1 MPKVIEMIF
10 TPSNVQYRV
19 LAHLAKVGLREDGTI
34 SDRGAMNRNA
44 IMDKVFA
51 GNSVNLRPIL
61 EPLVDAKLLN
71 QRVLD
76 VDGRP
81 DTVFWIATAGQQAV
95 ENAPPG
101 SLVPGTKSSADHA
114 ELPPVGETF
123 AKIYNGQEVEVT
135 VLEGG
140 QFGAMG
146 QVFTSL
152 SATAKHIR
160 REVGG
165 VLGEVN
171 GWDFFGFTK

>member
-1 MPKVIEMIF
+1 MPLVAQPF
-10 TPSNVQYRV
+10 TPTNVQCRV
-19 LAHLAKVGLREDGTI
+19 LAYLAKAGAREDGTI
-34 SDRGAMNRNA
+34 SDRGSMNRNT

-61 EPLVDAKLLN
+61 EPLVEAKLIS

-76 VDGRP
+76 IDGRP
-81 DTVFWIATAGQQAV
+81 DTVFCITAAGRRAV

-101 SLVPGTKSSADHA
+101 SLVPGTKGSAEHA

-123 AKIYNGQEVEVT
+123 SRIYNGQEIEVT

-152 SATAKHIR
+152 SATAKAVR
-160 REVGG
+160 REIGG
-165 VLGEVN
+165 VIGEVN